1 MLPGPEVVV
10 RKKGEQKTMET
21 IMRQVIKNRAVVI
34 GICAIVVMMAV
45 FVVHAGA
52 MDLSMAQAAMD
63 PGCHWW
69 CPGAGGCEWI
79 CT

>member
-1 MLPGPEVVV
+1 MGFFVIP
-10 RKKGEQKTMET
+10 
-21 IMRQVIKNRAVVI
+21 VIKNRAVII
-34 GICAIVVMMAV
+34 GICAAVVLMAV

-52 MDLSMAQAAMD
+52 MDLSLAQVTMG
-63 PGCHWW
+63 PNCHWW